1 MKLLEQKT
9 WKNWTF
15 QTLKRNLIIITGRVV
30 SSIIVLV
37 LLLGISTVIIP
48 IAAIVI
54 GVLFDVRFE

>member
-37 LLLGISTVIIP
+37 LLLGISMVIVP